1 MDIFSKIAQQ
11 IKGIAKDSAKI
22 DTCLVCTV
30 TSVSDTT
37 CSAEYDGFELEDIR
51 LYAVVDTSICILKP
65 KLGSKILVASIDSSI
80 ENLYV
85 LKCQEYETVRYQ
97 VEQTSIEL
105 NAEGVSIQ
113 KGNESL
119 RALLLDIITI
129 VKSLKL
135 ATPAGPTTQIVYPT
149 AVQIQQL
156 ETRVK
161 DLLK

>member
-1 MDIFSKIAQQ
+1 MDIYSKIAQQ

-30 TSVSDTT
+30 TSVDDTT

-51 LYAVVDTSICILKP
+51 LYAIIDTSVCILKP
-65 KLGSKILVASIDSSI
+65 KVGSKILVSSIDGSI

-85 LKCQEYETVRYQ
+85 LKCQEYETVCYQ
-97 VEQTSIEL
+97 VEQVSLQIDS
-105 NAEGVSIQ
+105 EGVSIQ
-113 KGNESL
+113 KGSESL
-119 RALLLDIITI
+119 RALMLDFIAL

-135 ATPAGPTTQIVYPT
+135 ATPAGPTTQIMYPT

>member
-1 MDIFSKIAQQ
+1 MDIYSKIAQQ
-11 IKGIAKDSAKI
+11 IKGIAKDSGKI

-37 CSAEYDGFELEDIR
+37 CNAEYDGFELEDIR
-51 LYAVVDTSICILKP
+51 LYAVVDTSICLLKP
-65 KLGSKILVASIDSSI
+65 KVGSKILVSSIDGAI

-85 LKCQEYETVRYQ
+85 IKCQDYETVRYQ
-97 VEQTSIEL
+97 VEQTSIQVDSQ
-105 NAEGVSIQ
+105 GVMIQ

-119 RALLLDIITI
+119 RALFLDLISL